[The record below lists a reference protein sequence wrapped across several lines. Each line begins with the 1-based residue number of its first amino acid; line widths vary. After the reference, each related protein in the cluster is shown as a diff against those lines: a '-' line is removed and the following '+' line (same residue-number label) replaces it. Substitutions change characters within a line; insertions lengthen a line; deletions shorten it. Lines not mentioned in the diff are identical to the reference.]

1 MRLAIAGAGMT
12 GAYLYRLL
20 KNEGCEA
27 QLFDRERR
35 GGCGLKPCAWGTSA
49 GFVELVERAG
59 LPTERYILSRLDHV
73 VIDDVRIRAELIT
86 FDKPRL
92 VGDLI
97 AGADICCAPLPV
109 EGFDRVID
117 ATGAARSLLPPVADD
132 IVLECCQYL
141 VETEEELENRIRLG
155 GVGYAWCFPL
165 SRNRYHLGCG
175 SLVADPQRILERLGW
190 LESASPRFGRKIQC
204 RCSGKIRLT
213 GPHRSHPFVADGCRD
228 GIWGIGEAIG
238 CVAPLAGD
246 GIVPGMRSVQLLLD
260 NWNAPQRYREAL
272 LDEFG
277 WMKAERG
284 VVDALR
290 RGERMGVREALVLRR
305 NSRRMGMQVGLR
317 QAAAFLKNLTQQR
330 GGGL

>member
-20 KNEGCEA
+20 KNDGCEA
-27 QLFDRERR
+27 QLFEREQL

-59 LPTERYILSRLDHV
+59 LPAERYILSRLDHV
-73 VIDDVRIRAELIT
+73 VIDDVRIGAELIT

-92 VGDLI
+92 VGDLL
-97 AGADICCAPLPV
+97 AGADIRRAPLPV
-109 EGFDRVID
+109 AEFDRVID
-117 ATGAARSLLPPVADD
+117 ATGVARALLPPVADD

-141 VETEEELENRIRLG
+141 VETEEKLENRIELG

-165 SRNRYHLGCG
+165 SRNRYHVGCG

-190 LESASPRFGRKIQC
+190 LESASPRFGRKGRC

-305 NSRRMGMQVGLR
+305 NSRRMGMRVGLG
-317 QAAAFLKNLTQQR
+317 QAAVFLKNLAQQR